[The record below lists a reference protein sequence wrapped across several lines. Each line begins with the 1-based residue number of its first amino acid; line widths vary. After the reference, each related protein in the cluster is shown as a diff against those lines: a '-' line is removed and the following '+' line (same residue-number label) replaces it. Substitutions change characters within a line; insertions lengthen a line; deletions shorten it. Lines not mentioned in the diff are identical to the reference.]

1 MRVESDKNTIFF
13 LFFSLQEQ
21 KIRVSF
27 GHGLSLH
34 APQVYKFRIKGHGQ
48 RRLEWI
54 FWSLGYA
61 VVKVMFIVI
70 GVDQLATHVL
80 ID

>member
-27 GHGLSLH
+27 GHGLSSSL
-34 APQVYKFRIKGHGQ
+34 QISYQ
-48 RRLEWI
+48 RAWTKTTGMD

>member
-54 FWSLGYA
+54 F
-61 VVKVMFIVI
+61 
-70 GVDQLATHVL
+70 GVWDMLL
-80 ID
+80 SKLCLLS